1 MEEISLREL
10 IEILLKRKI
19 FIIAITAIAVLA
31 AGIISFFVLNPIYE
45 AKVVLMA
52 SNISA
57 LNKEQEGTHNIK
69 ELLDS
74 ISQYPQMSIEA
85 YKEQIKNPNIMEQ
98 TIKELNLDEKDI
110 NRLTLRNMITLN
122 TVKDTNLI
130 TISVKNKD
138 KVLAE
143 NIANT
148 VANKF
153 TVHVS
158 EIAKTQADKSS
169 NYIKTQLEIEKAKLD
184 EALVEYKHYLAQPQ
198 GLTELEKEVS
208 TKIDL
213 VNTYKT
219 KLLDIEINEKK
230 IVASLNAAEKEL
242 DKTSEK
248 LLLKKSIVDDSLLAS
263 YAEDETGKKLKD
275 LANINLEAEEI
286 NQNYINLKSQMN
298 NFEIYLSD
306 LMAEKEAT
314 IKSLEKT
321 RNELET
327 LQVDLADKKHQDKTI
342 MQKVDFAQSTY
353 EAFLKKYEEIRILKS
368 SDIGDASIIIVSPA
382 VEPIKPIAPNKKLN
396 VAIAGVLGLMLGVLG
411 AFFMEYWTESGK
423 IKVEIREAQGH

>member
-248 LLLKKSIVDDSLLAS
+248 LLLKKSIVDDSLIAS
-263 YAEDETGKKLKD
+263 YAEGETGKKLKD

-286 NQNYINLKSQMN
+286 NQNYINLKSQIN